1 MLSFELL
8 PTEDAKKKPNGNGR
22 DQPNNFPALPEP
34 MGRFT
39 FVKIH
44 FFCGINYLG
53 YFEPFKD
60 LERNFGSSSL

>member
-8 PTEDAKKKPNGNGR
+8 PIDDANKQPNANGR

-39 FVKIH
+39 FVRFNDI
-44 FFCGINYLG
+44 
-53 YFEPFKD
+53 
-60 LERNFGSSSL
+60 LEC